1 MRTALALLLALAGC
15 SALQP
20 LVNPVDA
27 IVAEAMTAARS
38 PAAEQAA
45 TLARAEKELTRLGGG
60 TPADRL
66 RLATLLAT
74 LPPPLRNDAR
84 AAELLGPLADPNAPG
99 IGRFSALLAT
109 QVDER
114 QRAAAELERVSR
126 EAERVSREAEHAA
139 RERERV
145 DKDRERV
152 DKDRERVDKDRERV
166 DKERE
171 RVDKERERLDKE
183 RDKRE
188 EALKQQ
194 LEALRA
200 IERGILE
207 REEKMPRKQK

>member
-1 MRTALALLLALAGC
+1 MTGC
-15 SALQP
+15 AAVQP

-27 IVAEAMTAARS
+27 IVADAVAAARA

-45 TLARAEKELTRLGGG
+45 ALARAEKEATRPGGA

-74 LPPPLRNDAR
+74 LPPPLRDDAR
-84 AAELLGPLADPNAPG
+84 AAELLTPLADANAPG
-99 IGRFSALLAT
+99 IGRFAALLAA
-109 QVDER
+109 QVGER
-114 QRAAAELERVSR
+114 Q
-126 EAERVSREAEHAA
+126 HAA
-139 RERERV
+139 RERERI
-145 DKDRERV
+145 
-152 DKDRERVDKDRERV
+152 

-171 RVDKERERLDKE
+171 RMDKERERLDKE

-188 EALKQQ
+188 EATKQQ

-207 REEKMPRKQK
+207 REEKLRRRQQ

>member
-1 MRTALALLLALAGC
+1 MRAAFVLALVLGGC
-15 SALQP
+15 SAVQP

-27 IVAEAMTAARS
+27 IVAETVAVARA

-45 TLARAEKELTRLGGG
+45 ALARAEKEVTRTGGG

-66 RLATLLAT
+66 RLGSLLAT
-74 LPPPLRNDAR
+74 LPPPLRDDAR

-99 IGRFSALLAT
+99 VGRFAALLAA
-109 QVDER
+109 QVAER
-114 QRAAAELERVSR
+114 QRVVRELERVSR
-126 EAERVSREAEHAA
+126 EAEKAAREAEKAV
-139 RERERV
+139 RERERA
-145 DKDRERV
+145 
-152 DKDRERVDKDRERV
+152 
-166 DKERE
+166 DKERANLE
-171 RVDKERERLDKE
+171 KERERLDKE

-207 REEKMPRKQK
+207 REEKMRRKQK